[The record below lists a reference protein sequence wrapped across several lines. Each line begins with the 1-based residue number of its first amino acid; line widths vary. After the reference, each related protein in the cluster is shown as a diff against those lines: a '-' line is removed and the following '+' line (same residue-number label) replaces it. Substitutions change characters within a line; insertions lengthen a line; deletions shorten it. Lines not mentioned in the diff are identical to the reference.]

1 MCEFVDKKLAILAV
15 IAAGKAI
22 MEVYVQ
28 SDFGIEHKA
37 DDSPLT
43 LADKRAN
50 AVIEEGLKATGI
62 PILSEEGKHLPYHE
76 RRQWERFWLVD
87 PLDGTKEFIK
97 RNGEFTVNIA
107 LIKGTQPV
115 MGVIYAPAF
124 DTLYWGIKGQGAW
137 RLEDAATILS
147 GDKEN
152 LFQAATPLPDQPLPD
167 VYTMVGSR
175 SHMNNS
181 TRNHF
186 EQLRT
191 KHPQIE
197 VMPMGSSLKMCLVAE
212 GKAHEYPRLGPTME
226 WDTAAGHA
234 IAEAAGKKVVLHNNP
249 EKPLQYNKED
259 LTNPWFLV
267 Y

>member
-1 MCEFVDKKLAILAV
+1 MCEFVDKKSAILAA

-22 MEVYVQ
+22 MEVYAQV
-28 SDFGIEHKA
+28 DFGIERKA

-43 LADKRAN
+43 LADKRAH
-50 AVIEEGLKATGI
+50 ALIEERLKETAI

-76 RRQWERFWLVD
+76 RKQWERFWLVD

-107 LIKGTQPV
+107 LIEKIQPV

-137 RLEDAATILS
+137 RLEDASQILNEDS
-147 GDKEN
+147 DI
-152 LFQAATPLPDQPLPD
+152 LFPTGKPLPDHSLPD
-167 VYTMVGSR
+167 IYTMVGSR
-175 SHMNNS
+175 SHMNDS

-186 EQLRT
+186 EQLRE
-191 KHPQIE
+191 KHRQIE
-197 VMPMGSSLKMCLVAE
+197 VMPMGSSLKICLVAE

-249 EKPLQYNKED
+249 KQPLQYNKED
-259 LTNPWFLV
+259 LTNPWFVV

>member
-1 MCEFVDKKLAILAV
+1 MNTDKNIPISAA

-22 MEVYVQ
+22 MEVYAL
-28 SDFGIEHKA
+28 SDLGVEHKA

-43 LADKRAN
+43 LADKRAH
-50 AVIEEGLKATGI
+50 AVIEKQLQRTGI

-76 RRQWERFWLVD
+76 RKHWERFWLVD

-107 LIKGTQPV
+107 LIQGTQPV

-124 DTLYWGIKGQGAW
+124 DTLYWGGKGQGAW
-137 RLEDAATILS
+137 RVDDAFEKHQDTQS
-147 GDKEN
+147 G
-152 LFQAATPLPDQPLPD
+152 FFTAGTPLPDHPLPE

-175 SHMNNS
+175 SHMNED
-181 TRNHF
+181 TRKYF
-186 EQLRT
+186 EQLRI

-197 VMPMGSSLKMCLVAE
+197 VIPIGSSLKICMVAE

-234 IAEAAGKKVVLHNNP
+234 IAEATRKKVLIYDQNI
-249 EKPLQYNKED
+249 PLQYNKQD
-259 LTNPWFLV
+259 LTNPWFV
-267 Y
+267 IY

>member
-1 MCEFVDKKLAILAV
+1 MDKKSAILAA

-22 MEVYVQ
+22 MEVYSQPDLGV
-28 SDFGIEHKA
+28 EHKA

-43 LADKRAN
+43 LADRRAH
-50 AVIEEGLKATGI
+50 ALIEERLKETGI
-62 PILSEEGKHLPYHE
+62 PILSEEGRHLPYHE
-76 RRQWERFWLVD
+76 RKLWEQFWLVD
-87 PLDGTKEFIK
+87 PLDGTREFIK

-107 LIKGTQPV
+107 LVKGNQPV
-115 MGVIYAPAF
+115 MGVVYAPAF

-137 RLEDAATILS
+137 RLEDASRVLTDDSDILFSS
-147 GDKEN
+147 G
-152 LFQAATPLPDQPLPD
+152 TPLPDRPLPE

-175 SHMNNS
+175 SHMNDS

-186 EQLRT
+186 AQLRV
-191 KHPQIE
+191 KHRQIE
-197 VMPMGSSLKMCLVAE
+197 VMPMGSSLKICLVAE

-234 IAEAAGKKVVLHNNP
+234 IAEAAGKKVVLHDNP
-249 EKPLQYNKED
+249 DQTLQYNKQD
-259 LTNPWFLV
+259 LTNPWFVV